1 MTCFAKTQSSCFRHL
16 SQVGI
21 HGGVFSCFI
30 YLFFFGA
37 IVNSGSPNQLRL
49 TGQGMGAEGGR
60 QNRLVTWLKATFPAT
75 PRACTSQH
83 QRGVINVPAEAALR
97 LWPPIRLSGIDRG
110 RDSATRNVIL
120 VHKKGRKWRIINV
133 GSCSLYVFQ
142 RIPSLALTSPDP
154 FFFFCSRNE
163 RSTLFKTTAQIFI
176 TKLQLLILIL
186 LFYH

>member
-1 MTCFAKTQSSCFRHL
+1 MTCLAKTQSSCFRHL

-21 HGGVFSCFI
+21 HAGVFLCFM
-30 YLFFFGA
+30 FCFFGA
-37 IVNSGSPNQLRL
+37 VVNSGSPNQLRL

-142 RIPSLALTSPDP
+142 RIPSLALTSPHP
-154 FFFFCSRNE
+154 FFFSLMTWNE
-163 RSTLFKTTAQIFI
+163 RSTLFKTTARIFI